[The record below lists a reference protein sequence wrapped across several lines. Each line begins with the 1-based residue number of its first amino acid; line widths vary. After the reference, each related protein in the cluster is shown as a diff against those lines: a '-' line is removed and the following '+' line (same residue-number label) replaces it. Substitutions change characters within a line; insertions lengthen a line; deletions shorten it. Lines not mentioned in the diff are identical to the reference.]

1 MSTPPPHPSPDSTV
15 PPFVCFCNC
24 LRERKGAGEGEE
36 KGKGGKEGE
45 GQGQGKRPEIHLPR
59 CPQVVYCLGLRKAN
73 CWKEPHSS
81 LALGTHT

>member
-1 MSTPPPHPSPDSTV
+1 M
-15 PPFVCFCNC
+15 
-24 LRERKGAGEGEE
+24 GAGEGEE
-36 KGKGGKEGE
+36 KGKGGKEGQ